1 MLMFLNLL
9 QQYNFM
15 SNSLTKDSLR
25 QIFSKD
31 PSKYYKVEFFV
42 QEGFTRKR
50 CPSCGK
56 YFWSIDKETCGDSTC
71 EKYSFFKKPPIKA
84 DYIEEWKKFENFFVS
99 EGHTSIPRYPVI
111 CRWRDDLHFTIAS
124 IVDFMRLE
132 KGVVSFEYPANPLVV
147 PQPCLRFPDI
157 ESVGVTGRHMTSF
170 IMAGQH
176 SFGNEGYWK
185 DRCLELN
192 YKYLTQVLGVD
203 KHDLTYV
210 EDVWAMPDL
219 SSFGPC
225 MESFSGG
232 LELVNSVFMQYRKT
246 GENDFK
252 ELDLRVIDVGWG
264 FDRLVWFK
272 AGTPTAYDV
281 AYGPVVNYMFS
292 QSGVKYDYDLF
303 SRYSELSGR
312 LGDSSKEAGIT
323 YTIENLKKDLGIVQK
338 ELDEIIYPI
347 QAHYAIADHTR
358 TLLFAVA
365 DGGIPSNVG
374 GGYNLRVILR
384 RAFSFIDKYNLNLD
398 LVDIAE
404 KHASYLRPMF
414 PELAESLEE
423 YDAIIKV
430 ERERYNSTVTKA
442 RKIVADIVTK
452 GPITKEKMMTLYE
465 SNGVSPEL
473 VREVG
478 KELKVNIEIPEGFYE
493 ELTNRHIFAKEQKDK
508 PIEIPALP
516 QTVTLYYT
524 ENNLECTARVLYT
537 KGNHLVLDQTVFYP
551 ESGGQ
556 VADHGVIMDSSGTE
570 YHVVDAQKVKGVI
583 IHILD
588 KEPRLMEGDVVR
600 CKVDKDRRRQLTQHH
615 TSTHIIAAAARAV
628 LGKHVWQ
635 AGAHKDVDKAHLDIT
650 HYERITQ
657 EQLDSIE
664 RIANEIVE
672 RSIPLDIKEMARG
685 EAEAKYG
692 FQLYQGG
699 APPGKIVRVVSI
711 PGVDTELCG
720 GTHLSNTAEA
730 GLIKII
736 KEERIQDGVNRITF
750 AAGRAALDYIK
761 KQEKILND
769 LSSLLSVPKE
779 ELSSSVSRIFQEWKE
794 KDKSI
799 SKLEE
804 MIAEYLAKK
813 QKPDQAVN
821 EIEMSLQL
829 PNDIIRTIANKVISL
844 NPRSLLVL
852 YNNEFIVV
860 AAGKDSGYNANQVL
874 QSIFQKK
881 PGKGGGSALIAT
893 GKFINQ

>member
-1 MLMFLNLL
+1 
-9 QQYNFM
+9 M
-15 SNSLTKDSLR
+15 SNYLTKDSLR

-31 PSKYYKVEFFV
+31 PSKYYEVDFFK

-50 CPSCGK
+50 CPTCGK
-56 YFWSIDKETCGDSTC
+56 YFWSINKETCGDSTC
-71 EKYSFFKKPPIKA
+71 QKYSFFKNPPKKV
-84 DYIEEWKKFENFFVS
+84 DYIEEWRKFENFFVS
-99 EGHTSIPRYPVI
+99 EDHSSIPRYPVI

-203 KHDLTYV
+203 KNDLTYV

-246 GENDFK
+246 GDNEFN

-281 AYGPVVNYMFS
+281 AYGPVMEYMFS
-292 QSGVKYDYDLF
+292 QSGFKYDYDLF

-312 LGDSSKEAGIT
+312 LGDSSKGSGIE
-323 YTIENLKKDLGIVQK
+323 YTLENLKKDLGITEK
-338 ELDEIIYPI
+338 ELDGIIYPI

-358 TLLFAVA
+358 TLLFAIA

-414 PELAESLEE
+414 PELVESLEE
-423 YDAIIKV
+423 YDSIIKV
-430 ERERYNSTVTKA
+430 ERERYNNTVTKA
-442 RKIVADIVTK
+442 KKIVADIITK
-452 GPITKEKMMTLYE
+452 GPITKEKMITLYE

-478 KELKVNIEIPEGFYE
+478 KELKINIEIPEGFYE
-493 ELTNRHIFAKEQKDK
+493 ELTNRHMFYKEQKEEVID
-508 PIEIPALP
+508 IPALP

-524 ENNLECTARVLYT
+524 HNNLECTAKVLYIN
-537 KGNHLVLDQTVFYP
+537 GNHLVLDQTVFYP

-556 VADHGVIMDSSGTE
+556 AADHGFIIDSSGQE
-570 YHVVDAQKVKGVI
+570 YQVKDVQKVKGVI

-588 KEPRLMEGDVVR
+588 KEPRLMEGDVVK
-600 CKVDKDRRRQLTQHH
+600 CKVDRDRRRQLMQHH
-615 TSTHIIAAAARAV
+615 TSTHMIAAAARSV

-650 HYERITQ
+650 HYERITP
-657 EQLDSIE
+657 EQLDAIE

-672 RSIPLDIKEMARG
+672 RNIPLEIKEMARG
-685 EAEAKYG
+685 EAEEKYG
-692 FQLYQGG
+692 FQIYQGG
-699 APPGKIVRVVSI
+699 AAPGKIVRVVSI

-720 GTHLSNTAEA
+720 GTHLSNTSEA
-730 GLIKII
+730 GIIKII

-750 AAGRAALDYIK
+750 AAGRAALNYIK
-761 KQEKILND
+761 KQEKLLND
-769 LSSLLSVPKE
+769 LSSMLSVPKE
-779 ELSSSVSRIFQEWKE
+779 ELPSSVGRIFREWKE
-794 KDKSI
+794 REKSI
-799 SKLEE
+799 SKLED
-804 MIAEYLAKK
+804 MVAEYLAKK

-821 EIEMSLQL
+821 EIEMNLQL
-829 PNDIIRTIANKVISL
+829 PNEILRNIANKVISL
-844 NPRSLLVL
+844 NPRSLVVL

-860 AAGKDSGYNANQVL
+860 SAGKDSGYNANQVL

-881 PGKGGGSALIAT
+881 PGKGGGSSFIAT
-893 GKFINQ
+893 GRFSQ